1 MDECG
6 VCGGSG
12 DSCALVLSLQSD
24 SLAATSAPMSHPSQ
38 ARTLPHCSY
47 PIITGASGALPEPL
61 HWNMRAASVSI
72 KVDGYSLFTLLAVFK
87 ADLQTSCLDVST
99 TDALAWE

>member
-24 SLAATSAPMSHPSQ
+24 SLAAMSAPVLHPSQ
-38 ARTLPHCSY
+38 ARIFLLEKARLPLAHSK
-47 PIITGASGALPEPL
+47 G
-61 HWNMRAASVSI
+61 HQQRACI
-72 KVDGYSLFTLLAVFK
+72 KIGNAVHIGE
-87 ADLQTSCLDVST
+87 ADLARSGVPPCKYQQQC
-99 TDALAWE
+99 